1 MILDSSAILE
11 VLFRGPTHLDV
22 LERMESAGAL
32 AVGTP
37 TLAET
42 GIVLHARIGE
52 SSRGMLERFLDEFA
66 VQEIPFGEIH
76 WREAVEAFR
85 RFGRGRHPASLN
97 FGDCLSYATARL
109 TGEPL
114 LFTGGDFG
122 QTDLPGA
129 NKESPP
135 G

>member
-11 VLFRGPTHLDV
+11 LLFRGPQHVEV
-22 LERMESAGAL
+22 LERMESAGVL
-32 AVGTP
+32 AVGAP

-52 SSRGMLERFLDEFA
+52 ASRGMLERFLDEFG

-85 RFGRGRHPASLN
+85 RFGRGRHPAALN
-97 FGDCLSYATARL
+97 YGDCLTYATTRL
-109 TGEPL
+109 AGESL
-114 LFTGGDFG
+114 LFTGGDFFH
-122 QTDLPGA
+122 TDLP
-129 NKESPP
+129 PP
-135 G
+135 A

>member
-1 MILDSSAILE
+1 MRPWDRCRRS
-11 VLFRGPTHLDV
+11 T
-22 LERMESAGAL
+22 
-32 AVGTP
+32 

-52 SSRGMLERFLDEFA
+52 SARGMLERFLDEFA
-66 VQEIPFGEIH
+66 VQEISFGEIH

-85 RFGRGRHPASLN
+85 RFGRGRHPEALT
-97 FGDCLSYATARL
+97 FGDCLTYATTRL

-122 QTDLPGA
+122 QTDLP
-129 NKESPP
+129 PP
-135 G
+135 GKVAP